1 MAFDV
6 AEIFGVCVLTLI
18 GEYMV
23 YDNCKLHNSVV
34 CLSVLLTPLAGTA
47 VEEVAFH
54 AVGILGV

>member
-6 AEIFGVCVLTLI
+6 AEIFGVCVLTLS
-18 GEYMV
+18 EYMV
-23 YDNCKLHNSVV
+23 CDNCKLHNSVV